1 MVEIVLAKKL
11 NHKEKEG
18 DMGAT
23 PCTNSITIEF
33 NCQFRVELTE
43 SSLDAILK
51 AFCKLLPEILR
62 DFIQKVLVGFGEY
75 GMGLFRKPFS
85 CEGCGNDNEFMWK
98 TRHGKET
105 KILTVFQWV
114 RLQQLQVQCKR
125 CGHKMYITRKLLG
138 MEPMKRIPAETYRKL
153 GLVGSLTTY
162 RVAKKIVTMFGW
174 TVDKMTIWKSVQK
187 TASEIEFKVD
197 DKELPLGEADGT
209 GVGIKGIAKRGKELK
224 VFVQYRRGGGVRVA
238 GLDIGNYNGTW
249 DKLFRKSIEVFK
261 RFSQFL
267 LITDGDTSILD
278 SVKDKVNILIQR
290 CLWHIPYQARH
301 VLWQDGVK
309 RKGKEWLHVIS
320 ELMEIC
326 AIRPLVDCQKTIEK
340 MIESKRDRL
349 EEVIKYCLS
358 KGYTHTVS
366 YLENATPD
374 MFTAIEKRLNGKTTS
389 KVERVMRTVNMRVN
403 VSKWSVAGALNVTKI
418 RLAYYYNGFD
428 V

>member
-1 MVEIVLAKKL
+1 
-11 NHKEKEG
+11 
-18 DMGAT
+18 MGISST
-23 PCTNSITIEF
+23 DSITIEF
-33 NCQFRVELTE
+33 NCQFRVEITDSRLGT
-43 SSLDAILK
+43 ILM
-51 AFCKLLPEILR
+51 AFSKLLPEILR
-62 DFIQKVLVGFGEY
+62 DFIQKVMIGFGEY
-75 GMGLFRKPFS
+75 WMGLSRKPFS
-85 CEGCGNDNEFMWK
+85 CEGCGNDKEFIWK

-114 RLQQLQVQCKR
+114 SLEQLQVQCKG
-125 CGHKMYITRKLLG
+125 CGHKMYISRKLLG
-138 MEPMKRIPAETYRKL
+138 IEPMKRIPAETYRKL

-162 RVAKKIVTMFGW
+162 RVAKKIVSMFGW

-187 TASEIEFKVD
+187 TASEIDFKVD
-197 DKELPLGEADGT
+197 EKELPLGEADGT

-224 VFVQYRRGGGVRVA
+224 VFVQYKKGGGVRVA

-278 SVKDKVNILIQR
+278 SLKDKVNIVIQR

-309 RKGKEWLHVIS
+309 RKGTEWLHVIS

-340 MIESKRDRL
+340 MIESKRNRMEETIQYRL
-349 EEVIKYCLS
+349 A
-358 KGYTHTVS
+358 KGYAHTVS
-366 YLENATPD
+366 YLDT
-374 MFTAIEKRLNGKTTS
+374 KSHS
-389 KVERVMRTVNMRVN
+389 KE
-403 VSKWSVAGALNVTKI
+403 
-418 RLAYYYNGFD
+418 Y
-428 V
+428 